1 MAQVDPNYL
10 MDYDDLYQ
18 FLKYA
23 KSLDASVLKSK
34 DFQVGDIK
42 TGRKITLTKRSISI
56 LLRDLREMQ
65 KQERSRR

>member
-10 MDYDDLYQ
+10 LDYDDLYQ
-18 FLKYA
+18 FLNYA

-56 LLRDLREMQ
+56 LLRDLKEMR
-65 KQERSRR
+65 KRSRR